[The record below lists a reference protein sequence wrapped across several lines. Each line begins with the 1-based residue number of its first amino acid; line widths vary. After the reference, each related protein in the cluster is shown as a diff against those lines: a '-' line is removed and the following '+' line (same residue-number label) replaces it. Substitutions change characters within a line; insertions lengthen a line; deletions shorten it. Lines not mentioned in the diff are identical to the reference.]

1 QESGLD
7 FICYSLIVYSYF
19 VDLIFDNI
27 GLLIFFS
34 LVDMELLSDKYFKNL
49 NRTSSEFYFF
59 KNSSV
64 QKNKVYFLSS
74 YFHKCLI
81 FIMIGIISLIFS
93 GNRKLAVLLVDFT
106 YLTIVIFCISFL

>member
-1 QESGLD
+1 MKKIFTHRNMYKQLFITYLNRVSIKEYFEYL

-49 NRTSSEFYFF
+49 NRTSSE
-59 KNSSV
+59 
-64 QKNKVYFLSS
+64 
-74 YFHKCLI
+74 
-81 FIMIGIISLIFS
+81 
-93 GNRKLAVLLVDFT
+93 
-106 YLTIVIFCISFL
+106 